1 MNSALVNKIIPFSA
15 VDGPGNRTAI
25 FLQGC
30 NFSCKYCHNPETM
43 HVCLNCGECIKY
55 CPTGAISLVD
65 GKVVYDYKKC
75 CFCDSCFKHCPN
87 NSSPRVRNM
96 TAEEVMVE
104 VKKNVPFIRG
114 ITVSGGECT
123 RWPEFLHELMELAK
137 NEKLSVLLDSN
148 GTYDFIKDEEN
159 LLENCAGVMLD
170 IKAFSLKDHQAV
182 TGVDN
187 GMVIRNLKY
196 LAEIGQL
203 EEVRTVIVPGLFNTK
218 ETVDNV
224 SKVIAP
230 YLNKRSIRYKI
241 ICYRPFGVQEEYKN
255 ILQAP
260 TKEELEEHASIARNN
275 GIKDVVII

>member
-123 RWPEFLHELMELAK
+123 RWPKFLHELMELAK

-187 GMVIRNLKY
+187 GMVIQNLKY

-224 SKVIAP
+224 SKIIAP

>member
-123 RWPEFLHELMELAK
+123 RWPEFLHELMVLAK

-159 LLENCAGVMLD
+159 LLENCAGAMLD

-187 GMVIRNLKY
+187 GMVIQNLKY

-224 SKVIAP
+224 SKIIAP